1 LTNLA
6 HGDFFAQSARFIV
19 FVTFGTS
26 YRPPGLIEH
35 RASDALSG
43 ALSVFTVVLCVAVAA
58 PEVSARPLTERG
70 VASATRNT
78 ALIAAVNTVRTAHL
92 LPQLQVDANLSRAA
106 RSHSRDMLVHDYFA
120 HGNFA
125 VRMSR
130 FGVRGRVF
138 AENLAWGSGVMS
150 ANATVARWLASPP
163 HLTVLLDPSLR
174 RIGVATPIG
183 AFGGF
188 ARATLVTADFAG

>member
-1 LTNLA
+1 M
-6 HGDFFAQSARFIV
+6 RC
-19 FVTFGTS
+19 
-26 YRPPGLIEH
+26 R
-35 RASDALSG
+35 G
-43 ALSVFTVVLCVAVAA
+43 ALSVFAVVLFVAAAA

-70 VASATRNT
+70 AASATRNA

-92 LPQLQVDANLSRAA
+92 LPQLQADANLSRAA
-106 RSHSRDMLVHDYFA
+106 RSHSRDMLAHDYFA

-150 ANATVARWLASPP
+150 ANATVDRWLASPP
-163 HLTVLLDPSLR
+163 HRTVLLDPSLR
-174 RIGVATPIG
+174 RIGVATPVG

>member
-1 LTNLA
+1 M
-6 HGDFFAQSARFIV
+6 RC
-19 FVTFGTS
+19 
-26 YRPPGLIEH
+26 R
-35 RASDALSG
+35 G
-43 ALSVFTVVLCVAVAA
+43 ALSVFVVVLFVAVAA
-58 PEVSARPLTERG
+58 PEVSARRLTERG
-70 VASATRNT
+70 AASAPRNT

-92 LPQLQVDANLSRAA
+92 LPLLQVDANLSRAA

-125 VRMSR
+125 LRMSR

-150 ANATVARWLASPP
+150 ANATVARWRASPP
-163 HLTVLLDPSLR
+163 PRPVLLDPSLR

>member
-1 LTNLA
+1 M
-6 HGDFFAQSARFIV
+6 RC
-19 FVTFGTS
+19 
-26 YRPPGLIEH
+26 R
-35 RASDALSG
+35 G
-43 ALSVFTVVLCVAVAA
+43 ALSVFIVVLCAAVAA
-58 PEVSARPLTERG
+58 PEVLARPLTERG
-70 VASATRNT
+70 ATRNT

-125 VRMSR
+125 IRMSR

-150 ANATVARWLASPP
+150 ANATVAHWLASPP
-163 HLTVLLDPSLR
+163 HRTVLLDPTLR

>member
-1 LTNLA
+1 MRCRGA
-6 HGDFFAQSARFIV
+6 ISV
-19 FVTFGTS
+19 FV
-26 YRPPGLIEH
+26 
-35 RASDALSG
+35 
-43 ALSVFTVVLCVAVAA
+43 VVLCVAVAA
-58 PEVSARPLTERG
+58 PEVSARPLTGRSA
-70 VASATRNT
+70 ASATRDT
-78 ALIAAVNTVRTAHL
+78 ALIAAVNTVRTARL

-130 FGVRGRVF
+130 FGVQGRVF
-138 AENLAWGSGVMS
+138 AENLAWGSGVMA

-163 HLTVLLDPSLR
+163 HRTILLDPTLR

>member
-1 LTNLA
+1 MRCRGA
-6 HGDFFAQSARFIV
+6 ISV
-19 FVTFGTS
+19 FV
-26 YRPPGLIEH
+26 
-35 RASDALSG
+35 
-43 ALSVFTVVLCVAVAA
+43 VVLCVAVAA
-58 PEVSARPLTERG
+58 PEVSARPLTGRG
-70 VASATRNT
+70 AASATRNT
-78 ALIAAVNTVRTAHL
+78 ALIAAVNTVRTARL

-138 AENLAWGSGVMS
+138 AENLAWGTGVMT

-163 HLTVLLDPSLR
+163 HRTVLLDPSLR